1 MWLLNTKTLALES
14 FTDPSEVGY
23 AILSHTWDN
32 DEVSFQEMS
41 STAIATTTKSKAGF
55 GKVAKTCEIA
65 QEKGLG
71 YAWVDT
77 CCIDKSS
84 SAELNEAINSM
95 FRWYQEAKVCLV
107 FLSDLCPEVD
117 GTGPG
122 VYKISDLSRCKWFS
136 RGWTLQELIA
146 PTVVEFYDAGWSLR
160 FSKDEWP
167 VCLSTVTNIDV
178 EILTFAKELSAVP
191 VAVRMS
197 WAAHRQT
204 TRIEDRAYSLLG
216 LFDIHMPMI
225 YGEGAKAFQRLQEEI
240 AKGTD
245 DLSLFAWVAVDEE
258 QRYMGIFAKE
268 LAEFTFC
275 GNYIRYSRL
284 TSDRIEFSITNK
296 GVRFKEILGMDTEA
310 SATWSLP
317 FVTQGDCQIC
327 HYPHRIHIGLVF
339 TAEGWVRVTPGRCR
353 YESEGPPSGGFI
365 DICVRKTV
373 SSSESRR
380 LEQRPGHFFKLE
392 WPPGDLLNIYGK
404 LLSAE
409 PSDLWD
415 PVHRGF
421 VGEAQTEDFMGIIK
435 ISLRVLPADVVVFLF
450 VYKAKDQPPKVQLF
464 LVPDWPWELKEGQ
477 VHYPEFMFSEIHM
490 ELYKYS
496 RLYYSPSSLSSARAI
511 RNHCQSPADVTF
523 TAEVDEEMRLTVSC
537 KLVMGPPEAQKQI
550 RLPFLPNNS
559 EQRLS
564 DEPER

>member
-23 AILSHTWDN
+23 AILSHTWGN

-41 STAIATTTKSKAGF
+41 STTMAPTTKSKAGF
-55 GKVAKTCEIA
+55 DKVAKTCEIA

-84 SAELNEAINSM
+84 SAELSEAINSM

-107 FLSDLCPEVD
+107 FLSDLRPEVG

-122 VYKISDLSRCKWFS
+122 VYEISDLSRCKWFS

-146 PTVVEFYDAGWSLR
+146 PTVVEFYDAGWTLR

-178 EILTFAKELSAVP
+178 EILTFEKELSAVP

-197 WAAHRQT
+197 WAAHRRT
-204 TRIEDRAYSLLG
+204 TRVEDRAYSLLG

-258 QRYMGIFAKE
+258 QRYRGIFAKE

-275 GNYIRYSRL
+275 GNYIRYNRL
-284 TSDRIEFSITNK
+284 TSDRIEFSVINK
-296 GVRFKEILGMDTEA
+296 GVRFTHLLGMDTEG

-327 HYPHRIHIGLVF
+327 HYSHRIHIGLVF
-339 TAEGWVRVTPGRCR
+339 TAEGWVRATPGRCR
-353 YESEGPPSGGFI
+353 YQSEVPHASGLI
-365 DICVRKTV
+365 DVCVRRTV
-373 SSSESRR
+373 TASESRR
-380 LEQRPGHFFKLE
+380 YEQRPGHFFKLE
-392 WPPGDLLNIYGK
+392 WHPEDCLDRFGK
-404 LLSAE
+404 LLFVE

-435 ISLRVLPADVVVFLF
+435 ISLRALPSDVVVLLFL
-450 VYKAKDQPPKVQLF
+450 YKAKDQSPNVQLF
-464 LVPDWPWELKEGQ
+464 LGSTWPWELKEGQ
-477 VHYPEFMFSEIHM
+477 AHYPEFMFSDIHM
-490 ELYKYS
+490 ELYKRS
-496 RLYYSPSSLSSARAI
+496 LLYFSPSNLSSARATSGD
-511 RNHCQSPADVTF
+511 RQFPADLTC
-523 TAEVDEEMRLTVSC
+523 TAEVDEEMRLIVSC
-537 KLVMGPPEAQKQI
+537 KYIKGPQTAQEQEE
-550 RLPFLPNNS
+550 LPLLTNNS
-559 EQRLS
+559 AQRLS
-564 DEPER
+564 DEPES